1 MFTILL
7 YILLISADLAR
18 CVAVPAE
25 LLTRNDDAM
34 TIERTCRWS
43 NCDERCPVGFVVV
56 PRTGKGARKD
66 EVMGDALQCNGRGRS
81 IFCCPSSLP
90 QPTCGWRG
98 HHNSGGCTPG
108 CNAGEAEVWSIAWGC
123 KTGHQSAC
131 CTTNTPSIEAYNNC
145 QWKGPYFWCSGPS
158 KEGPGKYLCNPEF
171 PNVAVRSRVEFGG
184 ERACFYG
191 T

>member
-66 EVMGDALQCNGRGRS
+66 EDPIFGAPAPLKKDLSSRMSQSDQGLNLAANGPAFMDKSLIAARITITERS
-81 IFCCPSSLP
+81 YRQPSHS
-90 QPTCGWRG
+90 
-98 HHNSGGCTPG
+98 
-108 CNAGEAEVWSIAWGC
+108 VI
-123 KTGHQSAC
+123 
-131 CTTNTPSIEAYNNC
+131 
-145 QWKGPYFWCSGPS
+145 GPW
-158 KEGPGKYLCNPEF
+158 N
-171 PNVAVRSRVEFGG
+171 
-184 ERACFYG
+184 
-191 T
+191 

>member
-108 CNAGEAEVWSIAWGC
+108 CNAGEAEVW
-123 KTGHQSAC
+123 K
-131 CTTNTPSIEAYNNC
+131 AYSNC
-145 QWKGPYFWCSGPS
+145 QWKGPYFWCPGPS

-184 ERACFYG
+184 EPACFYG